1 MKCGMVIAIG
11 ERNVNLF
18 EYLNLR
24 SEWENIVR
32 SYKFVPKDGTIDNL
46 KNFKENGH
54 KGNRFRQ
61 DFDRAMEITNEIL
74 RNFGVLS

>member
-1 MKCGMVIAIG
+1 MKCGMVIVIG

-61 DFDRAMEITNEIL
+61 DFDRAMEIANEIL
-74 RNFGVLS
+74 RNFRVLS

>member
-1 MKCGMVIAIG
+1 MVIAIG

-46 KNFKENGH
+46 KTFTESGH

-61 DFDRAMEITNEIL
+61 DFDRAMTIANEIL
-74 RNFGVLS
+74 KNFKGFS